1 MSHALTTRKS
11 SIFAVTVVIYV
22 MLFEWKLFM
31 ADALRLAVDVMKF
44 LIPAALILWVPL
56 RRPVTGRA
64 VLFFVLL
71 SLFLAWG
78 LVPSFLSP
86 KLDETLVQWVKFVPR
101 LVVAALIASY
111 VVVRPRTTATIL
123 KLLVIIGALAAIQ
136 FAVLLPVYLLELGDG
151 IEIPGVNG
159 TFFGPFGILGDQ
171 ASAVGWYGP
180 PSLRVL
186 RLTGFWPEPS
196 NASGFLLM
204 AFFLGKAL
212 YTFEGRWRWKAMA
225 YMCLLGGFATLAG
238 AGYLAIAIAALWGL
252 AVVERRPGRRLYTVV
267 VGGLSIALLLFAVF
281 SRLVATTYFDEVPL
295 LRAAAG
301 VRSSTELDI
310 DKLYGGRLELLER
323 NIQIWRDEPLGVG
336 FRIPGQG
343 FFDEASP
350 SAPLLWMTYTGITGL
365 MLLLASFGAVLCAA
379 ISGSRRSIVAGK
391 IGQAWISLLVQ
402 HVSYGS
408 WMSPIFLLVS
418 VLVLLGDRA
427 WEPREG
433 EVIESER
440 QLWSQPV

>member
-1 MSHALTTRKS
+1 
-11 SIFAVTVVIYV
+11 
-22 MLFEWKLFM
+22 
-31 ADALRLAVDVMKF
+31 
-44 LIPAALILWVPL
+44 
-56 RRPVTGRA
+56 
-64 VLFFVLL
+64 
-71 SLFLAWG
+71 
-78 LVPSFLSP
+78 
-86 KLDETLVQWVKFVPR
+86 
-101 LVVAALIASY
+101 
-111 VVVRPRTTATIL
+111 
-123 KLLVIIGALAAIQ
+123 
-136 FAVLLPVYLLELGDG
+136 
-151 IEIPGVNG
+151 
-159 TFFGPFGILGDQ
+159 
-171 ASAVGWYGP
+171 
-180 PSLRVL
+180 
-186 RLTGFWPEPS
+186 
-196 NASGFLLM
+196 
-204 AFFLGKAL
+204 
-212 YTFEGRWRWKAMA
+212 MA

-267 VGGLSIALLLFAVF
+267 VGGLSIALVLFAVF
-281 SRLVATTYFDEVPL
+281 SRLLATTYFDEVPL

-427 WEPREG
+427 WEPRER